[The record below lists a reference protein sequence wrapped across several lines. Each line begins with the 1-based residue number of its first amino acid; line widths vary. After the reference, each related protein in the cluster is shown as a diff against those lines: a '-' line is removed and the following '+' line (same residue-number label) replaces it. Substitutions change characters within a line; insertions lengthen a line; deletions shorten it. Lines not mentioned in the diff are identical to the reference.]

1 MEERLQK
8 ILARAGIAS
17 RRGAEELILAGR
29 VEVDGNIVTQLGA
42 KVDTQLARIRVDG
55 REIRAEKKIYLL
67 LNKPAGYITTLS
79 DPQGRKR
86 VSDLVQDIPERVF
99 PVGRLDLDTEG
110 ALILTNDGTFAH
122 SILHPSREIK
132 RTYEA
137 LVSGSPSREALH
149 QLTSG
154 IELDGVYTF
163 PAQLRVLYRQTR
175 QSLIEVIIHEGR
187 KRQVR
192 RMFQAIGHRVLH
204 LRRTAYGNLRLHG
217 LPLGHYKVLRPS
229 DIKQIFL

>member
-8 ILARAGIAS
+8 ILAKAGIAS

-29 VEVDGNIVTQLGA
+29 VEVNGSTVTQLGL
-42 KVDTQLARIRVDG
+42 KVDAALARIRVDG
-55 REIRAEKKIYLL
+55 REIASEKKIYLL

-86 VSDLVQDIPERVF
+86 VTDLVRGIPERVF

-110 ALILTNDGTFAH
+110 ALILTNDGAFAH
-122 SILHPSREIK
+122 SILHPSREIS

-149 QLTSG
+149 QLSSG
-154 IELDGVYTF
+154 IELDGSRTF
-163 PAQLRVLYRQTR
+163 PAQLRVLRRQTQ
-175 QSLIEVIIHEGR
+175 QSLIEIIIHEGR

-192 RMFQAIGHRVLH
+192 RMFQAVGHRVLN
-204 LRRTAYGNLRLHG
+204 LRRTAYGNLRLQG
-217 LPLGHYKVLRPS
+217 LPLGRYKILSPA
-229 DIKQIFL
+229 DLKQIFL